1 MPSGILFCFA
11 HKTFSFDSLENFNDG
26 ARQFAESIDNCCAC
40 FAQCGHFSCV
50 RSTSAFNDRT
60 CMTEASS
67 LARGFTADVCDD
79 WLGDLAIVNQLRE
92 FFFLGRTN
100 FAKDHDCFSE
110 RICFEHQ
117 RSFWNAN
124 AKHRIAA
131 DMCDG
136 GNANTSL
143 A

>member
-1 MPSGILFCFA
+1 
-11 HKTFSFDSLENFNDG
+11 
-26 ARQFAESIDNCCAC
+26 
-40 FAQCGHFSCV
+40 
-50 RSTSAFNDRT
+50 
-60 CMTEASS
+60 MTEASS

-117 RSFWNAN
+117 RGFWNAN
-124 AKHRIAA
+124 AKHRITA
-131 DMCDG
+131 DVCDG

-143 A
+143 P